1 MNVKLLGMYGIDLL
15 HYSSD
20 PEKAIVHIMTYGTP
34 TLIMEPGEL
43 ADFAQGHKLLTNSN
57 AEIVIL
63 SKGDTYLAPEGD
75 YFHIFLPVTVRT
87 SMVREG
93 NSFRSIRLLE
103 SGNILPWDIDLSQP
117 WDVNTGDYHMSFDIT
132 DSH

>member
-1 MNVKLLGMYGIDLL
+1 MNVKLLGMRGTALL
-15 HYSSD
+15 HYSSE
-20 PEKAIVHIMTYGTP
+20 PEKAIIHLMTFGTS

-57 AEIVIL
+57 TEIVIL
-63 SKGDTYLAPEGD
+63 NEEDSYLAPEGD

-93 NSFRSIRLLE
+93 NSFRSLRVLE
-103 SGNILPWDIDLSQP
+103 PGKMPSW
-117 WDVNTGDYHMSFDIT
+117 NTNKPYTWTANTVKYSPPI
-132 DSH
+132 

>member
-1 MNVKLLGMYGIDLL
+1 MNVKLLGMSGTDLL
-15 HYSSD
+15 HYSSE
-20 PEKAIVHIMTYGTP
+20 PEKAIIHIMSYGNS

-63 SKGDTYLAPEGD
+63 NEEDSYLAPEED

-93 NSFRSIRLLE
+93 NFFRTIR
-103 SGNILPWDIDLSQP
+103 I
-117 WDVNTGDYHMSFDIT
+117 IT
-132 DSH
+132 KIPSYLTAYK

>member
-1 MNVKLLGMYGIDLL
+1 MNVKLLGMSGTELL
-15 HYSSD
+15 HYSSE
-20 PEKAIVHIMTYGTP
+20 PEKAIVHLMSYGTP

-63 SKGDTYLAPEGD
+63 NEEDSYLAPEGD
-75 YFHIFLPVTVRT
+75 YFHIFLPVTVKA

-93 NSFRSIRLLE
+93 NSFKSLRVLKP
-103 SGNILPWDIDLSQP
+103 GKMPYWDTNKTCA
-117 WDVNTGDYHMSFDIT
+117 WHANTVKYSPPI
-132 DSH
+132 

>member
-1 MNVKLLGMYGIDLL
+1 MNVKLLGMRGTDLP
-15 HYSSD
+15 HYSSE
-20 PEKAIVHIMTYGTP
+20 PEKAIIHLMTYGNS

-57 AEIVIL
+57 TEIVIL
-63 SKGDTYLAPEGD
+63 NEEDSYLAPEGD

-93 NSFRSIRLLE
+93 NSFKTIR
-103 SGNILPWDIDLSQP
+103 I
-117 WDVNTGDYHMSFDIT
+117 IT
-132 DSH
+132 KAPSYRNED